1 MKKLVKICLAFALAY
16 SATSVVQIGN
26 VEVVE
31 AKTFQNFNY
40 EEKGEGIYI
49 THYNG
54 KEETV
59 TIPSMIDDK
68 PVIGIESQAFAECR
82 GIKKIVLPQTL
93 KRINDYAFS
102 RCTELETIVIP
113 DSVTRIGAY
122 VFKECIS
129 LKSVNIPS
137 GISAI
142 PEGMFSGCAK
152 LENIELHDG
161 LNVIGDA
168 AFQKCTSL
176 QTIQLPSTIEK
187 INAYAFEQCVK
198 LKNVQLP
205 EKVDGIGIY
214 AFSKCSSLES
224 ITLPESLTGIGDNA
238 FFNCV
243 NLKNV
248 KIPSKVTVIP
258 SSAFSGC
265 SSLSNI
271 ELPAGLTAIN
281 TAAFSACSSLQN
293 ITLPEGL
300 ETIGESAFAACV
312 SLKNIDFPDSLTSIG
327 VSAFSDCDSLIS
339 VTIPSKVKK
348 LYRETFRHCNQ
359 LQHVIIPDSVAEM
372 EAWVFANCPSLE
384 TVMMP
389 ASILMSKIGSNIFL
403 ESPNV
408 TAIVKEKSGAYSYC
422 VNNKVDYRI
431 VKNNVE
437 ISQSA
442 LEMRKGT
449 KKELSLVTSNGV
461 VVSNDRIKWESDNG
475 SVATVQNGVVTAIG
489 VGKAT
494 ISATYNGTKVN
505 CMVTVNDVQV
515 PIKSLSISGPNKG
528 LVNKT
533 LRLTA
538 EINPEDTT
546 EDKTITWNSKDIS
559 KAIVN
564 GNGVVQL
571 LAPGEVVITASAGN
585 VQAEYK
591 INIENPIESVQ
602 LNPNRSQE
610 MKVGDK
616 MLFRASVSPIDTTS
630 STELT
635 WESSNPNVASVD
647 QEGMVIARS
656 TGQTT
661 IKVTSSNGKVARCI
675 VSVKDVGQIIPI
687 KSVTLDYESANLEV
701 DETLKLTA
709 TINPENTTESKTLTW
724 ESSNSDIVSV
734 DNNGL
739 VTAKKEGDAIITVTT
754 SNNLKDT
761 CAIHVGKQ
769 TVEITSVQLNK
780 SSLTLTEGNE
790 ETLVATI
797 LPADTTMEKVLT
809 WSSNNDAVAMVDQ
822 QGKVT
827 ALTAGKATIT
837 VTTVNNKTATCE
849 VTVKKQEVPIESVAL
864 NTDNAVLRAGSTI
877 TLTAT
882 INPENTTMDKA
893 LVWSTNAENVAKVD
907 QQGKVTAVGAGE
919 AIITVKTVNGKTA
932 TCKVSVFTVSL
943 DALNETIKRA
953 EALNAESYTAS
964 SYADVS
970 SALAEAKEV
979 QKNSSATQ
987 DAIDTAQ
994 KKLDTAINALV
1005 ERASQG
1011 SIAALS
1017 DKVAEYQK
1025 LANDY
1030 SKEEFAAMAQALAE
1044 ANAILDKAENEISQ
1058 KEVNSALTK
1067 LDAEKAK
1074 LDVIS
1079 ARKNLQEVI
1088 KKADK
1093 ILNDEADNYTEESIQ
1108 ALAQAVEAAKSVLS
1122 DPNAKLTALNASAA
1136 AVNTAIDALDPI
1148 VHSDADKSVLASF
1161 VEMVKDTNAADYSV
1175 HSYRVFT
1182 DALANAQKVLADD
1195 KAKQS
1200 DVDQALDD
1208 LLIAYSS
1215 LKSSVPYANLGVEL
1229 DFAKKILDNSELYIA
1244 DSIEGLQ
1251 EAYDKAMK
1259 VYSSDEVTSTDIK
1272 KATDELRAI
1281 RILARLK

>member
-1 MKKLVKICLAFALAY
+1 MKKLLKICLAFALAY
-16 SATSVVQIGN
+16 STTSVVQIGN

-40 EEKGEGIYI
+40 EERDTGIYI

-82 GIKKIVLPQTL
+82 GIKKIVLPETL

-102 RCTELETIVIP
+102 RCTELEIIVIP

-137 GISAI
+137 TISAI

-152 LENIELHDG
+152 LENIELHEG
-161 LNVIGDA
+161 LSVVGDA

-176 QTIQLPSTIEK
+176 QTIHLPSTIEK

-198 LKNVQLP
+198 LKDVQLP
-205 EKVDGIGIY
+205 EQVDGIGIY

-224 ITLPESLTGIGDNA
+224 ISLPESLTGIGENA

-243 NLKNV
+243 NLNNV
-248 KIPSKVTVIP
+248 KIPSKTTVIP
-258 SSAFSGC
+258 NSAFSGC

-271 ELPAGLTAIN
+271 ELPAGLISIN

-293 ITLPEGL
+293 IDLPEGL
-300 ETIGESAFAACV
+300 ETIGDSAFAACT
-312 SLKNIDFPDSLTSIG
+312 SLQNIDFPNSLTSIG
-327 VSAFSDCDSLIS
+327 VSAFNDCDSLLS
-339 VTIPSKVKK
+339 VTITSKVTKIN
-348 LYRETFRHCNQ
+348 RETFRNCNQ

-372 EAWVFANCPSLE
+372 EAWVFADCPSLE

-389 ASILMSKIGSNIFL
+389 ASILMNKIGANIFL

-408 TAIVKEKSGAYSYC
+408 TAIVKANSGAYSYC
-422 VNNKVDYRI
+422 KNNNIKYRI
-431 VKNNVE
+431 VKNNIE
-437 ISQSA
+437 ISQTSMK
-442 LEMRKGT
+442 MRKGT
-449 KKELSLVTSNGV
+449 KKELSIITSNGLV
-461 VVSNDRIKWESDNG
+461 VNNDRIKWESNNNN
-475 SVATVQNGVVTAIG
+475 VATVQNGMVTAVG
-489 VGKAT
+489 VGNAT
-494 ISATYNGTKVN
+494 ISGIYNGTKVN
-505 CMVTVNDVQV
+505 CTVTVNDTQI
-515 PIKSLSISGPNKG
+515 PIKSISISGPGKG

-564 GNGVVQL
+564 ANGVVQL
-571 LAPGEVVITASAGN
+571 LAPGEVVITASVGN

-591 INIENPIESVQ
+591 INIENPIDSVQ
-602 LNPNRSQE
+602 INPNGSQE
-610 MKVGDK
+610 MNVGDK

-635 WESSNPNVASVD
+635 WTSSVPSVATVD
-647 QEGMVIARS
+647 QDGMVIAGS
-656 TGQTT
+656 AGQTT
-661 IKVTSSNGKVARCI
+661 IKVKSSNGKVARCI
-675 VSVKDVGQIIPI
+675 VTVKDAGQIIPI

-724 ESSNSDIVSV
+724 ESSDSDIVSV
-734 DNNGL
+734 DNNGV

-761 CAIHVGKQ
+761 SAIHVGKRV
-769 TVEITSVQLNK
+769 VEITGVQLNK
-780 SSLTLTEGNE
+780 STVTLTEGNE
-790 ETLVATI
+790 ETLIATI
-797 LPADTTMEKVLT
+797 LPADTTMEKALT
-809 WSSNNDAVAMVDQ
+809 WFSDNNAVAMVDQ

-827 ALTAGKATIT
+827 AVAAGKATIT
-837 VTTVNNKTATCE
+837 VTTINNKTATCE
-849 VTVKKQEVPIESVAL
+849 VTVKKQEVPIESVIL
-864 NTDNAVLRAGSTI
+864 NTDKAVLRAGYTI

-882 INPENTTMDKA
+882 INPENTTMNET
-893 LVWSTNAENVAKVD
+893 LVWTTNAENVAKVD
-907 QQGKVTAVGAGE
+907 QHGKVIAIGAGE

-932 TCKVSVFTVSL
+932 TCKVTVFTVSL

-953 EALNAESYTAS
+953 ETLNADSYTAS
-964 SYADVS
+964 SFTDVFG
-970 SALAEAKEV
+970 ALVTAKEV
-979 QKNSSATQ
+979 QKNSAATQ
-987 DAIDTAQ
+987 DAIDAAQ
-994 KKLDTAINALV
+994 TKLEEAINALV
-1005 ERASQG
+1005 ERASQAT
-1011 SIAALS
+1011 ITALS
-1017 DKVAEYQK
+1017 NKVSEYEK
-1025 LANDY
+1025 LANGY
-1030 SKEEFAAMAQALAE
+1030 SEEEFAVMAQALSE
-1044 ANAILDKAENEISQ
+1044 ANTVLVKEANENSQ
-1058 KEVNSALTK
+1058 EEVNSALTK

-1093 ILNDEADNYTEESIQ
+1093 LLIDEADNYTEESIQ
-1108 ALAQAVEAAKSVLS
+1108 VLDQTVEAAKTVLS
-1122 DPNAKLTALNASAA
+1122 DLNANLTAINASVE
-1136 AVNTAIDALDPI
+1136 AVNSAIDALDPI
-1148 VHSDADKSVLASF
+1148 INSEADKSVLVSF
-1161 VEMVKDTNAADYSV
+1161 VEMVKDTNADDYTV
-1175 HSYRVFT
+1175 HSYQVFADT
-1182 DALANAQKVLADD
+1182 LANAQNVLANN

-1200 DVDQALDD
+1200 EVDQVLDD

-1215 LKSSVPYANLGVEL
+1215 LKSSAPYVNLGVEL
-1229 DFAKKILDNSELYIA
+1229 DFAKKILNNSGLYVA

-1259 VYSSDEVTSTDIK
+1259 VYSSDDVTSADIK
-1272 KATDELRAI
+1272 KVTDELRAI
-1281 RILARLK
+1281 RVLARIK

>member
-1 MKKLVKICLAFALAY
+1 
-16 SATSVVQIGN
+16 
-26 VEVVE
+26 
-31 AKTFQNFNY
+31 
-40 EEKGEGIYI
+40 
-49 THYNG
+49 
-54 KEETV
+54 
-59 TIPSMIDDK
+59 
-68 PVIGIESQAFAECR
+68 
-82 GIKKIVLPQTL
+82 
-93 KRINDYAFS
+93 
-102 RCTELETIVIP
+102 
-113 DSVTRIGAY
+113 
-122 VFKECIS
+122 
-129 LKSVNIPS
+129 
-137 GISAI
+137 
-142 PEGMFSGCAK
+142 
-152 LENIELHDG
+152 
-161 LNVIGDA
+161 
-168 AFQKCTSL
+168 
-176 QTIQLPSTIEK
+176 
-187 INAYAFEQCVK
+187 
-198 LKNVQLP
+198 
-205 EKVDGIGIY
+205 
-214 AFSKCSSLES
+214 
-224 ITLPESLTGIGDNA
+224 
-238 FFNCV
+238 
-243 NLKNV
+243 
-248 KIPSKVTVIP
+248 
-258 SSAFSGC
+258 
-265 SSLSNI
+265 
-271 ELPAGLTAIN
+271 
-281 TAAFSACSSLQN
+281 
-293 ITLPEGL
+293 
-300 ETIGESAFAACV
+300 
-312 SLKNIDFPDSLTSIG
+312 
-327 VSAFSDCDSLIS
+327 
-339 VTIPSKVKK
+339 
-348 LYRETFRHCNQ
+348 
-359 LQHVIIPDSVAEM
+359 
-372 EAWVFANCPSLE
+372 
-384 TVMMP
+384 MP
-389 ASILMSKIGSNIFL
+389 ASILMKTMGANIFL

-408 TAIVKEKSGAYSYC
+408 TAIVKANSGAYSYC
-422 VNNKVDYRI
+422 VNNKVRYH
-431 VKNNVE
+431 VVNNNIE
-437 ISQSA
+437 ISQTT
-442 LEMRKGT
+442 MNIRKGT

-505 CMVTVNDVQV
+505 CTVMVNDVQV

-538 EINPEDTT
+538 GNQSRRYST

-571 LAPGEVVITASAGN
+571 LAPGEVVITAVSAGN

-701 DETLKLTA
+701 DETLELTA
-709 TINPENTTESKTLTW
+709 TINPDNTTESKTLTW

-769 TVEITSVQLNK
+769 TVEIKGVQLNK
-780 SSLTLTEGNE
+780 ASLTLTEGNQ

-797 LPADTTMEKVLT
+797 LPTDTTMEKVLT
-809 WSSNNDAVAMVDQ
+809 WSSDNDAVAMVDQ

-864 NTDNAVLRAGSTI
+864 NTDKAVLRAGNTI

-882 INPENTTMDKA
+882 INPANTTMNKA
-893 LVWSTNAENVAKVD
+893 LVWTTSAENVAKVD

-964 SYADVS
+964 SYANVS
-970 SALAEAKEV
+970 NALTEAKEV

-987 DAIDTAQ
+987 DTIDTAQ
-994 KKLDTAINALV
+994 KKLDTAINALI
-1005 ERASQG
+1005 ERASQET
-1011 SIAALS
+1011 IITLRN
-1017 DKVAEYQK
+1017 KVAEYQK

-1067 LDAEKAK
+1067 LDTEKAK

-1175 HSYRVFT
+1175 HSYQVFA
-1182 DALANAQKVLADD
+1182 DALANAQKILADD

-1200 DVDQALDD
+1200 DVDQALDN

-1244 DSIEGLQ
+1244 DSIAGLQ

-1259 VYSSDEVTSTDIK
+1259 VYSSDEVTSADIK

>member
-1 MKKLVKICLAFALAY
+1 M
-16 SATSVVQIGN
+16 
-26 VEVVE
+26 
-31 AKTFQNFNY
+31 
-40 EEKGEGIYI
+40 
-49 THYNG
+49 
-54 KEETV
+54 
-59 TIPSMIDDK
+59 
-68 PVIGIESQAFAECR
+68 
-82 GIKKIVLPQTL
+82 
-93 KRINDYAFS
+93 
-102 RCTELETIVIP
+102 
-113 DSVTRIGAY
+113 
-122 VFKECIS
+122 
-129 LKSVNIPS
+129 
-137 GISAI
+137 
-142 PEGMFSGCAK
+142 
-152 LENIELHDG
+152 
-161 LNVIGDA
+161 
-168 AFQKCTSL
+168 
-176 QTIQLPSTIEK
+176 
-187 INAYAFEQCVK
+187 
-198 LKNVQLP
+198 
-205 EKVDGIGIY
+205 
-214 AFSKCSSLES
+214 
-224 ITLPESLTGIGDNA
+224 
-238 FFNCV
+238 
-243 NLKNV
+243 
-248 KIPSKVTVIP
+248 
-258 SSAFSGC
+258 
-265 SSLSNI
+265 
-271 ELPAGLTAIN
+271 
-281 TAAFSACSSLQN
+281 QN

-701 DETLKLTA
+701 DETLELTA
-709 TINPENTTESKTLTW
+709 TINPDNTTESKTLTW

-769 TVEITSVQLNK
+769 TVEISNSDIVSVDNNGLVTAKKEGDAIITVTTSNNLKDTCAIHVGKQTVEIKGVQLNK
-780 SSLTLTEGNE
+780 ASLTLTEGNQ

-797 LPADTTMEKVLT
+797 LPTDTTMEKVLT
-809 WSSNNDAVAMVDQ
+809 WSSDNDAVAMVDQ

-864 NTDNAVLRAGSTI
+864 NTDKAVLRAGNTI

-882 INPENTTMDKA
+882 INPANTTMNKA
-893 LVWSTNAENVAKVD
+893 LVWTTSAENVAKVD

-964 SYADVS
+964 SYANVS
-970 SALAEAKEV
+970 NALTEAKEV

-987 DAIDTAQ
+987 DTIDTAQ
-994 KKLDTAINALV
+994 KKLDTAINALI
-1005 ERASQG
+1005 ERASQET
-1011 SIAALS
+1011 IITLRN
-1017 DKVAEYQK
+1017 KVAEYQK

-1067 LDAEKAK
+1067 LDTEKAK

-1093 ILNDEADNYTEESIQ
+1093 ILNDEADNYTEEQ
-1108 ALAQAVEAAKSVLS
+1108 L
-1122 DPNAKLTALNASAA
+1122 
-1136 AVNTAIDALDPI
+1136 
-1148 VHSDADKSVLASF
+1148 
-1161 VEMVKDTNAADYSV
+1161 
-1175 HSYRVFT
+1175 
-1182 DALANAQKVLADD
+1182 
-1195 KAKQS
+1195 
-1200 DVDQALDD
+1200 
-1208 LLIAYSS
+1208 
-1215 LKSSVPYANLGVEL
+1215 
-1229 DFAKKILDNSELYIA
+1229 
-1244 DSIEGLQ
+1244 
-1251 EAYDKAMK
+1251 
-1259 VYSSDEVTSTDIK
+1259 
-1272 KATDELRAI
+1272 
-1281 RILARLK
+1281 